1 MKALPVAVLL
11 AAAAVYAAQPALTK
25 EKAEALLEGVEKNA
39 EVEHHPGLVLSRA
52 LGVPTSEK
60 NPYQAVFFA
69 RRRVIGGVDHTLS
82 RAKGVRGWLFHA
94 SDKNGA
100 RYLRVDDEFKIVATA
115 VFKPGDSAPQ
125 PMGDQSAASF
135 LMDEAAL
142 WAASPVPKKR

>member
-1 MKALPVAVLL
+1 MKAFPVVLMLAAVAVR
-11 AAAAVYAAQPALTK
+11 AAQPALTK
-25 EKAEALLEGVEKNA
+25 EKAEALLEGVERNA

-60 NPYQAVFFA
+60 TPYQTVFHA

-82 RAKGVRGWLFHA
+82 RAKGVPGWLFHV

-100 RYLRVDDEFKIVATA
+100 RYLRVDGEFKIVATA
-115 VFKPGDSAPQ
+115 VYKPGDSEPQ
-125 PMGDQSAASF
+125 PMGDQSAATF

-142 WAASPVPKKR
+142 WAASPVQKKR